1 MCFVVC
7 ERRCVGAVNVSGPV
21 RRAPMR
27 HRDAR
32 VDLRGWVPSRASSYL
47 DTNVPETNA
56 ATRRCEMA
64 SPGGCFR
71 ALFCSLFPDSET
83 CEDQ

>member
-32 VDLRGWVPSRASSYL
+32 VDGPVAF
-47 DTNVPETNA
+47 DTKYQNGGKTMTNGNA
-56 ATRRCEMA
+56 ATHADGVTRWVFTSA
-64 SPGGCFR
+64 F
-71 ALFCSLFPDSET
+71 L
-83 CEDQ
+83 